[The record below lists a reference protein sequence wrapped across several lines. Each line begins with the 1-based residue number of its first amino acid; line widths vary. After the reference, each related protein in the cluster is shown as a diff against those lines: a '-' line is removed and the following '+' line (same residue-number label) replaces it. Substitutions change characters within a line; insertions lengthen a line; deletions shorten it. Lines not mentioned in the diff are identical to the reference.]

1 LSIDP
6 NIDET
11 QFASSSPEVLVNILL
26 SQVVESY
33 NSKKEFLKETLYPI
47 VERVYQAN
55 GDRYR
60 RLAIPYFDGSM
71 HPLPIATEIKPAMD
85 SKGESIPVDIEKAVT
100 LSLIDDKWKEHLR
113 AMDELKDSVQSASFE
128 QKDPL
133 VIYKMEAYKL
143 FENLVYTINKEVAS
157 YLTRGQ
163 LVFNGPEESEQELKA
178 AREVKTDFSNI
189 QSNKDQEARKA
200 AAQGAGGP
208 PERRVVETIVRQ
220 EDKVGRNDLCPCG
233 SGKKYKNCHG

>member
-1 LSIDP
+1 
-6 NIDET
+6 
-11 QFASSSPEVLVNILL
+11 
-26 SQVVESY
+26 
-33 NSKKEFLKETLYPI
+33 
-47 VERVYQAN
+47 
-55 GDRYR
+55 
-60 RLAIPYFDGSM
+60 M

-178 AREVKTDFSNI
+178 AREVKTDFSNV

-200 AAQGAGGP
+200 AAQNAGGQ

-220 EDKVGRNDLCPCG
+220 DDKVGRNDLCPCG